1 MMGKWKVSLRVP
13 VLVEVEVHAED
24 EEEAADAALRKADFQ
39 NGEEDGVWDIVEVE
53 QTEGGDED
61 DE

>member
-1 MMGKWKVSLRVP
+1 MGKWKVSLRVP
-13 VLVEVEVHAED
+13 VLVEVEVYAED
-24 EEEAADAALRKADFQ
+24 EEEAADAALREADFQ
-39 NGEEDGVWDIVEVE
+39 NGEEDGVWDIVEAE